1 MLQRM
6 KFPFCP
12 HRSINFIEKKGIC
25 DSTKFIEHGNDLSDT
40 KTYKV
45 ASISDKQKASPRE
58 KWYVVSEMFLVNNGI
73 A

>member
-1 MLQRM
+1 MHRM

-25 DSTKFIEHGNDLSDT
+25 GSTKFIEHGNDLSD
-40 KTYKV
+40 
-45 ASISDKQKASPRE
+45 ASPRE